1 MHSMTAFARKS
12 MTCNTVTLSWEL
24 RSVNHRFLETHFRLP
39 DSLRPLEL
47 AFREQLQTH
56 CKRGKFDVLL
66 KLQEVT
72 AVQARPVSTA
82 ALEQLQQ
89 SCQQVAEYFPKAQ
102 LNVLDI
108 LKWEGICVAQE
119 AELEPIAQA
128 AKALLSEVL
137 LDLVAMRAR
146 EGERLKGFIQEQLGL
161 IETQRQLIAQRVP
174 QVLALMREKLQLRF
188 QELQLAA
195 DTTRVEQELAY
206 LIQKAD
212 IEEELQRL
220 SAHGEEMAQI
230 VEAEGVQGRRLDFLL
245 QEMNREANTITSKS
259 QDVTVTKAA
268 VDVKVLVEQIKEQV
282 QNIE

>member
-12 MTCNTVTLSWEL
+12 MVCDTVMLSWEL

-39 DSLRPLEL
+39 DRLKPLEL
-47 AFREQLQTH
+47 AFREQLQSH

-66 KLQEVT
+66 KLQEVQ
-72 AVQARPVSTA
+72 APQVQAVSTA

-89 SCQQVAEYFPKAQ
+89 SCQQVAAYFPKAQ

-108 LKWEGICVAQE
+108 LKWDGVCVAQE
-119 AELEPIAQA
+119 TELEPIAQA
-128 AKALLSEVL
+128 AKALLSEAL

-146 EGERLKGFIQEQLGL
+146 EGARLKGFIQEQLGL
-161 IETQRQLIAQRVP
+161 IEAQRQLIAQRVP
-174 QVLALMREKLQLRF
+174 QVLAVMREKLHLRF

-195 DTTRVEQELAY
+195 DTTRVEQELAF

-220 SAHGEEMAQI
+220 SAHGEEMTQI

-259 QDVTVTKAA
+259 QDVIVTKAA